1 MLLNR
6 VKTGMIVVLIVICAG
21 MVFKIKLLIAS
32 AEGAKQEVATLSL
45 QLSTV
50 ESIKNSQ
57 SKQIAQLVQERKT
70 LSSLLSARTES
81 LHRDKAKL
89 SADIQT
95 LKKALSTNTCFDT
108 RYPKSVIK
116 RLHLSY

>member
-6 VKTGMIVVLIVICAG
+6 VNTGMIVVLIAICAG

-57 SKQIAQLVQERKT
+57 
-70 LSSLLSARTES
+70 
-81 LHRDKAKL
+81 
-89 SADIQT
+89 
-95 LKKALSTNTCFDT
+95 
-108 RYPKSVIK
+108 
-116 RLHLSY
+116 